1 MKTEF
6 ISIAAHELRTPL
18 TSIHGFSELLLTRK
32 DLKEE
37 EKEEC
42 LSYINKQSVN
52 LAFILNDLLDIS
64 RLESGRSFLLNKEKC
79 VVGDVFKRLI
89 PYVQGISSKHKLKV
103 VLPGEPLELL
113 VDKEKMEQVL
123 KNLLSNAVK
132 YSQKGGTVCLSAK
145 KRRSAIEISVAD
157 QGIGMTPE
165 QVEKIFEKFYR
176 ADASDSAIEGTGL
189 GTTIVKNIVEAH
201 GGKVWVESELGKG
214 TTVKF
219 TIPI

>member
-1 MKTEF
+1 LTAKT
-6 ISIAAHELRTPL
+6 IAEYPIADGGLQNAELQGHE
-18 TSIHGFSELLLTRK
+18 
-32 DLKEE
+32 
-37 EKEEC
+37 
-42 LSYINKQSVN
+42 KQ
-52 LAFILNDLLDIS
+52 
-64 RLESGRSFLLNKEKC
+64 
-79 VVGDVFKRLI
+79 
-89 PYVQGISSKHKLKV
+89 
-103 VLPGEPLELL
+103 
-113 VDKEKMEQVL
+113 
-123 KNLLSNAVK
+123 
-132 YSQKGGTVCLSAK
+132 
-145 KRRSAIEISVAD
+145 SAIEISVAD